1 MALLARAALIVGVG
15 LVLAFVWLRPV
26 VVAEQRWQA
35 LRQRG
40 ALRIGI
46 DPGVRPFSFYDRQG
60 WAGLDA
66 TVARE
71 IAARLNLRLEPIPV
85 GYDGFYDALAT
96 QQADVIMS
104 ALVADPAKT
113 AEFAY
118 SRPYFDG
125 GLWLVISG
133 RADTPRLRSGA
144 SVDLRGRCV
153 AVARGSEADRLARW
167 LERRTPGMTRRV
179 VQDDRAALA
188 EIRIGNCEGALV
200 EWRAALEA
208 GCTMNSPSP
217 SPADGMPNLA
227 RGYACLSLRP
237 RAFVIAATRD
247 NSRLLAEINAALDA
261 MAADGTLDAITRSTA
276 MPQ

>member
-1 MALLARAALIVGVG
+1 M
-15 LVLAFVWLRPV
+15 VLALAWLRPV
-26 VVAEQRWQA
+26 VVAEHRWQV
-35 LRQRG
+35 LRQQG
-40 ALRIGI
+40 VLRVGI

-66 TVARE
+66 AVARE

-85 GYDGFYDALAT
+85 GYDGLYDALTT

-104 ALVADPAKT
+104 ALVADPTKT

-125 GLWLVISG
+125 GLRLVIAG
-133 RADTPRLRSGA
+133 RANAQWLQPGTL
-144 SVDLRGRCV
+144 VDLRGRCV

-167 LERRTPGMTRRV
+167 LERRTPRMTRRV

-188 EIRIGNCEGALV
+188 DIRIGSCEGALV
-200 EWRAALEA
+200 EWQVALEA
-208 GCTMNSPSP
+208 GCSTNPP
-217 SPADGMPNLA
+217 IPNPNNRMHDLT
-227 RGYACLSLRP
+227 RDYACLSLWP
-237 RAFVIAATRD
+237 RTFVIATTRD

-261 MAADGTLDAITRSTA
+261 MAADGTLDAITESQLLHR
-276 MPQ
+276 

>member
-1 MALLARAALIVGVG
+1 M
-15 LVLAFVWLRPV
+15 
-26 VVAEQRWQA
+26 VVAEHRWQA

-40 ALRIGI
+40 VLRIGI

-85 GYDGFYDALAT
+85 GYDGFYDALT
-96 QQADVIMS
+96 MQQADVIMS
-104 ALVADPAKT
+104 ALVADPTKT

-118 SRPYFDG
+118 SQPYFDG

-133 RADTPRLRSGA
+133 QTDAQRLRSGA
-144 SVDLRGRCV
+144 SVELQGRCV
-153 AVARGSEADRLARW
+153 AVARGSDADRLARW

-179 VQDDRAALA
+179 VQDDHAALA
-188 EIRIGNCEGALV
+188 EIRIGSCEGALV
-200 EWRAALEA
+200 EWQAALKT
-208 GCTMNSPSP
+208 GCSTNSPVP
-217 SPADGMPNLA
+217 NPDNRMPNLA
-227 RGYACLSLRP
+227 RDYACLSLRP
-237 RAFVIAATRD
+237 RAFVIATTRD

-261 MAADGTLDAITRSTA
+261 MTADGTLNAIIRDDLTTDAHPR
-276 MPQ
+276 